1 MMRGTWESH
10 ALKDNYYLLCGGRKA
25 LQILRT
31 LGAKGQG
38 REGRGVVT
46 KGVGLTARRVGCTR
60 KDKAREAAWEESLAL
75 MIMNE

>member
-1 MMRGTWESH
+1 MRGEE
-10 ALKDNYYLLCGGRKA
+10 RA

-60 KDKAREAAWEESLAL
+60 KDKAREAAWEESRAL
-75 MIMNE
+75 TIMNE